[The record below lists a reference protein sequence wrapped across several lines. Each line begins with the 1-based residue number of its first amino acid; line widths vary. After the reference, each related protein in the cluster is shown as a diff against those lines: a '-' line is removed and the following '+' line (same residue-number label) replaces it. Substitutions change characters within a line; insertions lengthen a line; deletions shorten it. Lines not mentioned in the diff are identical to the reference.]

1 MDSLT
6 RIEAVIFDM
15 DGVLCD
21 SEAFMAEAGCRMFH
35 EVYGVRVEP
44 GAFAAF
50 SGMGEDRYLGGV
62 AAIHGVK
69 LTMPRDKARAYEL
82 YLEIVRGRM
91 QPLPGARGF
100 IGQCRGKGLKLAVAS
115 SADWVK
121 VEGNLREIGLPP
133 DTFDAV
139 VCGSDVTHKKP
150 DPEIFLTAAGKL
162 GVSPG
167 RCVVVEDAV
176 SGVTAA
182 RAAGCRCLGLTTSLD
197 AGTLRQAGA
206 TWVASDLSAVT
217 VSDLV

>member
-1 MDSLT
+1 
-6 RIEAVIFDM
+6 
-15 DGVLCD
+15 
-21 SEAFMAEAGCRMFH
+21 
-35 EVYGVRVEP
+35 
-44 GAFAAF
+44 
-50 SGMGEDRYLGGV
+50 
-62 AAIHGVK
+62 
-69 LTMPRDKARAYEL
+69 
-82 YLEIVRGRM
+82 
-91 QPLPGARGF
+91 
-100 IGQCRGKGLKLAVAS
+100 
-115 SADWVK
+115 
-121 VEGNLREIGLPP
+121 
-133 DTFDAV
+133 
-139 VCGSDVTHKKP
+139 VTHKKP